1 MQAAAVKQRV
11 LDEIDRRAE
20 HLVAVS
26 RDLHAHPELAFEE
39 HHAHRV
45 LTDALERDGMAVN
58 RSAYDLPTAF
68 DARAGS
74 EGPTIAIVC
83 EYDALPGI
91 GHACGHN
98 IIAAAGLG
106 AALATWTLA
115 DELGG
120 RLAVLGTPAEEGG
133 GGKVYMAE
141 RGAFTDVD
149 ASMMVHPAGA
159 ELLRMQTLAIHQLTV
174 EYTGRAAHAAAA
186 PWRGQNALD
195 AAVLGYTNVA
205 ALRQHIR
212 PDERVHGIFTRAG
225 ERPNIVPE
233 HTAAHWYVRAGTR
246 ERLQEL
252 KERVLGCLAAGA
264 AATGCA
270 MEHQWLH
277 PPYDEMVDNEP
288 MLAAYAANARHLGR
302 DPLEPTAATAV
313 MGSTDMGNVS
323 HAVPAI
329 HPMIKAAPDGVA
341 IHTVEFASHAGSD
354 LGDRAVVDGAKALAL
369 TVVDLWLD
377 ADTRSAVSSAHR
389 SRSPR

>member
-1 MQAAAVKQRV
+1 
-11 LDEIDRRAE
+11 
-20 HLVAVS
+20 
-26 RDLHAHPELAFEE
+26 
-39 HHAHRV
+39 
-45 LTDALERDGMAVN
+45 
-58 RSAYDLPTAF
+58 
-68 DARAGS
+68 
-74 EGPTIAIVC
+74 
-83 EYDALPGI
+83 
-91 GHACGHN
+91 
-98 IIAAAGLG
+98 
-106 AALATWTLA
+106 
-115 DELGG
+115 
-120 RLAVLGTPAEEGG
+120 VLGTPAEEGG